1 MIFSEGYS
9 KNSPFLLSMSNKYLF
24 FILLS
29 VFSCQGKMKDDIDA
43 IVDKTCACKS
53 KTGQELNDCKTE
65 IEKEAEELDKR
76 IQELPED
83 QKKEMEEYVRLKMND
98 CH

>member
-1 MIFSEGYS
+1 MKLLFYLSMIF
-9 KNSPFLLSMSNKYLF
+9 LL
-24 FILLS
+24 
-29 VFSCQGKMKDDIDA
+29 FSCQGKIKDDIDA
-43 IVDKTCACKS
+43 IVAKTCACKS

-83 QKKEMEEYVRLKMND
+83 EKKEMEEYVRLKMND